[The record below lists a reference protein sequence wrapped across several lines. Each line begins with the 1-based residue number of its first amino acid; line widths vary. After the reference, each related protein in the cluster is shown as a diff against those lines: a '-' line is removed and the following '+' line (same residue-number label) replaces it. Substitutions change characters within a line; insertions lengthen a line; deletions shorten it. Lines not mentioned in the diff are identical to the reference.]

1 MKGII
6 SAAVF
11 FSTLLIMVFPGLVQ
25 SQADYPNKP
34 IQILV
39 GQPPGG
45 STDVLT
51 RMLVPEAK
59 TILGQ
64 DIVVVN
70 KPGAAGTVSAVQVAG
85 AKPDGYTLGTNPSA
99 AFTIGPHMQDLSVD
113 LVADSTPIVSFAK
126 YYGGVFVKTDSPFK
140 NLKDLLDYARKNPNK
155 LSYGHPGVGTRSH
168 LVMEM
173 IAAQEGLKINF
184 VAFAGDAP
192 AVSAL
197 LGGHVLA
204 VGASAGTI
212 WTSQIQA
219 GQLRLLAVEE
229 PIYLFP
235 DVPALREYGY
245 QISLQI
251 VVFLFGPKNLPEG
264 IAKKLED
271 AFHKATQNPAFK
283 DFARK
288 NVVYSEKHLLREE
301 LVKFLP
307 AEKAKAGEIVKKL
320 GLGKK

>member
-1 MKGII
+1 MKRII
-6 SAAVF
+6 SQGA
-11 FSTLLIMVFPGLVQ
+11 LLSILLMMIFPGLVQ

-45 STDVLT
+45 STDLLT
-51 RMLVPEAK
+51 RMLAQEAK
-59 TILGQ
+59 TTLGQ
-64 DIVVVN
+64 DIVIVN
-70 KPGAAGTVSAVQVAG
+70 KPGAAGTVSAVQVAA
-85 AKPDGYTLGTNPSA
+85 AKPDGYTLGTNPTA
-99 AFTIGPHMQDLSVD
+99 AFTIGPHLQDLSVD
-113 LVADSTPIVSFAK
+113 LVTETTPIVSFAK
-126 YYGGVFVKTDSPFK
+126 FYGGFFVKTDSPFK
-140 NLKDLLDYARKNPNK
+140 SLKDLLDYARKNPNK

-173 IAAQEGLKINF
+173 IAGQEGLKVNF

-192 AVSAL
+192 AVAAL

-219 GQLRLLAVEE
+219 GQLRFLAAEE

-235 DVPALREYGY
+235 DVPAIREYGY
-245 QISLQI
+245 QISLPI
-251 VVFLFGPKNLPEG
+251 VVYLFGPKNLPE
-264 IAKKLED
+264 AAVRKLED
-271 AFHKATQNPAFK
+271 AFHKATQTPAFK

-288 NVVYSEKHLLREE
+288 NVVYSEKHLSREE

-307 AEKAKAGEIVKKL
+307 VEKAKAGDIIKKL
-320 GLGKK
+320 GLGKQ